1 MLKKIALVLLLLI
14 VAVLIY
20 AATRPDSFRVERSAQ
35 VKAPPE
41 KIYPLIA
48 DFHGWSAWSP
58 WEKLDPAM
66 KRTFSGAAQGQ
77 GAVYEW
83 SGNSKVGTG
92 RMEITGASAPSQ
104 VTIQLDFLKP
114 FEGHDV
120 SEFALA
126 PQGDGTNVTWS
137 MHGPSPY
144 VSKLMGIF
152 FNMDKMIGGDFDRG
166 LANLKAAAER

>member
-83 SGNSKVGTG
+83 SGNSEVGTG

-166 LANLKAAAER
+166 LSNLKAAAER